1 MKFISPRLHGYLDYG
16 VVLVFL
22 IAPTLFGLSGVPA
35 FISYTL
41 AIVHLGVTLLTAFP
55 LGVAQVLPFRL
66 HGMIE
71 FVVSLALIAL
81 PWVLGFSAIPAPR
94 NFYVI
99 MGALIFL
106 VWLVTAYHL
115 VKPKAAIRDKT
126 TAGAR

>member
-1 MKFISPRLHGYLDYG
+1 MKFLSPRLHGYLDYG
-16 VVLVFL
+16 VVLIFL
-22 IAPTLFGLSGVPA
+22 AAPTFGLSGVPA
-35 FISYTL
+35 FIAYSL
-41 AIVHLGVTLLTAFP
+41 AVVHLGVTLLTAFP
-55 LGVAQVLPFRL
+55 LGLAQVLPFRL

-71 FVVSLALIAL
+71 FVVSFALIAL
-81 PWVLGFSAIPAPR
+81 PWVLGFSAVPAAR

-99 MGALIFL
+99 MSALIFL